1 MPLNISKFGVP
12 AQSCFGTNTYT
23 DSGVFSI
30 SIKLNV
36 GKIVLSKFQSFTQGY
51 LKCRSTS
58 YFFPHFF
65 LQYFP
70 KVGRGN
76 HYVHGHT
83 NQFFEE
89 VWYPENLLRLKT
101 YQ

>member
-36 GKIVLSKFQSFTQGY
+36 GKIVLSKFQNKCYSRLSKMSVYFLLFSPFFSPVLSKSGEGQPLRTWSYQPVFLKRFGTQ
-51 LKCRSTS
+51 
-58 YFFPHFF
+58 
-65 LQYFP
+65 
-70 KVGRGN
+70 
-76 HYVHGHT
+76 
-83 NQFFEE
+83 
-89 VWYPENLLRLKT
+89 KT
-101 YQ
+101 C